1 MSTLYACDAL
11 KANGVPCRHIIID
24 PCQTSAWNSIGLANI
39 QRAGFGGTTELHEKG
54 SEIIL
59 PQLFADGLKI
69 QAAIIDGWHTF
80 DHTLIDFFYINKMLE
95 VGGVIID
102 DTWFPSIS

>member
-59 PQLFADGLKI
+59 PQLFAEGLKI
-69 QAAIIDGWHTF
+69 QAAIICRRNRSVCGQRYASHGRDWEPNT
-80 DHTLIDFFYINKMLE
+80 
-95 VGGVIID
+95 
-102 DTWFPSIS
+102 